1 MVEVHLWGNLKVAAG
16 GLSSVEV
23 EAKTIKQMFKG
34 LEKQFPAL
42 KHYLDQGPAV
52 SIDGEIYQDNWFKK
66 ISPEDDIH
74 ILPRFTG
81 G

>member
-1 MVEVHLWGNLKVAAG
+1 MVEVHLWATLKTVTG

-23 EAKTIKQMFKG
+23 EAKTIKEIFSG

-42 KHYLDQGPAV
+42 KPYLDKGLAV
-52 SIDGEIYQDNWFKK
+52 SIDGEIYQDAWFKK
-66 ISPEDDIH
+66 VSAENEIH
-74 ILPRFTG
+74 LMPRFTG